1 MTKLNIEVNIED
13 VENDASKVQEK
24 KSPLPDQSEET
35 ERDTNV
41 TELGMMDKKEKTE
54 EKANKNWLYYL
65 YPNDFR
71 NYKYIKRYLNSIF
84 IRLMFLAIPCFHINL
99 VSCLYSNSLFYIL
112 FVYIIVILLDGIYVL
127 VKRHGNE
134 HHW

>member
-1 MTKLNIEVNIED
+1 MTKINL
-13 VENDASKVQEK
+13 ENDTRRVQEK
-24 KSPLPDQSEET
+24 KSRLPVPLEET

-41 TELGMMDKKEKTE
+41 TELGMMDKKEKTGNRLFCQCIS
-54 EKANKNWLYYL
+54 KFKN
-65 YPNDFR
+65 
-71 NYKYIKRYLNSIF
+71 IKRYWKSIL

-112 FVYIIVILLDGIYVL
+112 YAYIIVILADGFYVV